1 MADRSQHPGEI
12 MEYQARDSIS
22 GALDRWRQELALQA
36 GLTAEIRR
44 ELEAHLYD
52 CMAAFRKRGLS
63 VEESFRLASQR
74 VGRPKQLDKEF
85 KKAMKP
91 SVPLWNRPLLI
102 TAWAMYIVSF
112 FLPSYGTM
120 YGWKCAIIQNYF
132 WAKAV
137 QGDGISIHYEL
148 LLLANVLM
156 LASPFLLAQFSQSV
170 RRLQWL
176 HHMTLAAAILA
187 WAFVLQLLLHQD
199 GAALKA
205 GCFVWSLSF
214 ALLYISVLAQLVE
227 TRRQTSV
234 AHI

>member
-1 MADRSQHPGEI
+1 
-12 MEYQARDSIS
+12 MEYQARDSIN

-44 ELEAHLYD
+44 ELEAHLCD
-52 CMAAFRKRGLS
+52 CMATFRKHGLS
-63 VEESFRLASQR
+63 DEESFRLATQR
-74 VGRPKQLDKEF
+74 VGQPRQLNTEF
-85 KKAMKP
+85 KKSMKP
-91 SVPLWNRPLLI
+91 AAPLWNRPLLI

-112 FLPSYGTM
+112 FLPAYGAM

-137 QGDGISIHYEL
+137 QGDLISINYEL
-148 LLLANVLM
+148 LMLANVLM
-156 LASPFLLAQFSQSV
+156 LASPFLLAQFSQSI

-176 HHMTLAAAILA
+176 HHLTLGAVILV

-214 ALLYISVLAQLVE
+214 ALLYVSVLAQLVE
-227 TRRQTSV
+227 TRRQTD
-234 AHI
+234 ARHA

>member
-1 MADRSQHPGEI
+1 MADGPQHPGEI

-44 ELEAHLYD
+44 ELEAHLCD

-63 VEESFRLASQR
+63 DEESFQLARQR
-74 VGRPKQLDKEF
+74 VGRPQQLDKEF

-91 SVPLWNRPLLI
+91 SMSLWNRPLLI

-120 YGWKCAIIQNYF
+120 YGWKCAILQDYF

-137 QGDGISIHYEL
+137 QGDWVSIHYEL

-156 LASPFLLAQFSQSV
+156 LASPFLLAQFSQNV

-176 HHMTLAAAILA
+176 HHVTLASVILV
-187 WAFVLQLLLHQD
+187 WAFVPQLLLHQD

-214 ALLYISVLAQLVE
+214 ALLYVSVLVQLVE
-227 TRRQTSV
+227 TRRQTF
-234 AHI
+234 AGHA